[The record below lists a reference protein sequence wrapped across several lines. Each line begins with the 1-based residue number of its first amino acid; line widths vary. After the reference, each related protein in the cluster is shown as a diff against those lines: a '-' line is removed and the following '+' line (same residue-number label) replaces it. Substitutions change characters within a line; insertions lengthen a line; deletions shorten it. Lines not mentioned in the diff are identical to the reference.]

1 MTSVRD
7 VGTVPPQL
15 RRPDGLSRFR
25 LPNAATYTTTT
36 QLDTEAAIVAR
47 ARSTGATAVAGPAL
61 ELARVELQA
70 AGLSPDQQA
79 AVLQVL
85 SSGRRGDVLIGPA
98 GAGKSRT
105 VGALA
110 VAWQTAVG
118 GRVLG
123 LATSQ
128 IATRVL
134 IDDGLTAINTSQF
147 LARFGPDAHGRVR
160 ERLHATDL
168 LVLDE
173 AGMSSTAELDEISAL
188 VAQAG
193 AKLLYTGDHHQLAAV
208 GAGGM
213 LELLVRDAGAIE
225 LTQIHRFTHPWEAA
239 ASIRL
244 RAGDPD
250 VLAEYDAH
258 GRIRGGTEQ
267 EMTAAAVRGYLA
279 DVLAGHRSLLVVR
292 DNATAA
298 ELSGQ
303 IRAELVAAGRVS
315 AEVLGRTRDG
325 NPIGVGDL
333 IQARRNDWTL
343 RVRGSRMVTNR
354 EVYEVLGRDRL
365 TGSLTVR
372 DRDGVR
378 AHLPAAL
385 RR

>member
-1 MTSVRD
+1 M
-7 VGTVPPQL
+7 PF
-15 RRPDGLSRFR
+15 RPGADAS
-25 LPNAATYTTTT
+25 
-36 QLDTEAAIVAR
+36 
-47 ARSTGATAVAGPAL
+47 STGATAVAGPAL

-70 AGLSPDQQA
+70 AGLSTDQQA

-134 IDDGLTAINTSQF
+134 VDDGLTAINTSQF
-147 LARFGPDAHGRVR
+147 LARFGPDAQGRVR

-225 LTQIHRFTHPWEAA
+225 LTQIHRFTHPWE
-239 ASIRL
+239 R
-244 RAGDPD
+244 RGVDP
-250 VLAEYDAH
+250 A
-258 GRIRGGTEQ
+258 
-267 EMTAAAVRGYLA
+267 
-279 DVLAGHRSLLVVR
+279 
-292 DNATAA
+292 
-298 ELSGQ
+298 
-303 IRAELVAAGRVS
+303 
-315 AEVLGRTRDG
+315 
-325 NPIGVGDL
+325 
-333 IQARRNDWTL
+333 ARR
-343 RVRGSRMVTNR
+343 
-354 EVYEVLGRDRL
+354 
-365 TGSLTVR
+365 
-372 DRDGVR
+372 
-378 AHLPAAL
+378 
-385 RR
+385 

>member
-15 RRPDGLSRFR
+15 RRPDGLSRYR
-25 LPNAATYTTTT
+25 LPNATIYTTTT
-36 QLDTEAAIVAR
+36 QLNTEAAILAR
-47 ARSTGATAVAGPAL
+47 ARSTGATVVAGPAL

-70 AGLSPDQQA
+70 AGLSTDQQA

-134 IDDGLTAINTSQF
+134 VDDGLTAINTSQF

-160 ERLHATDL
+160 ERLHSTDL

-193 AKLLYTGDHHQLAAV
+193 AKLLYTGDHQQLAAV

-213 LELLVRDAGAIE
+213 LELLVGDAGAIE
-225 LTQIHRFTHPWEAA
+225 LTRIHRFTHGWERA
-239 ASIRL
+239 ASTRL
-244 RAGDPD
+244 RAGDPGCTRRVRRARPHPRWHRPGD
-250 VLAEYDAH
+250 DR
-258 GRIRGGTEQ
+258 GRGPRLPGRRTRRSPLSAGRAGQ
-267 EMTAAAVRGYLA
+267 RHRRRAVRA
-279 DVLAGHRSLLVVR
+279 DPRR
-292 DNATAA
+292 
-298 ELSGQ
+298 
-303 IRAELVAAGRVS
+303 AGR
-315 AEVLGRTRDG
+315 GRPGGGRG
-325 NPIGVGDL
+325 
-333 IQARRNDWTL
+333 ARA
-343 RVRGSRMVTNR
+343 
-354 EVYEVLGRDRL
+354 Y
-365 TGSLTVR
+365 
-372 DRDGVR
+372 
-378 AHLPAAL
+378 P
-385 RR
+385 